1 MKPKESLFVP
11 NFYVLTLLSNCMFQS
26 SYYHNPNC
34 HLANGLLSSI
44 SLIMDKIWL
53 WRFIYQVCLYFCPL
67 CITHPLSFVHFPFA
81 ISENL
86 LLFCLANLFWQ
97 YYLLNNLLS
106 KLCIFLCLFSM
117 TKYTQP
123 STNSILHPFF
133 IFLFFSSF
141 IFLIVLLCNL
151 FSLQFFFKFLLFSL
165 HSTWVISTCR
175 IVFLI
180 VFFFAFYFYFCL
192 SFILS
197 LFLSFFYSSF
207 LSYQLNYQH
216 DLSKGRR
223 VYTFSNLCI

>member
-53 WRFIYQVCLYFCPL
+53 WRFIYQVCLYFCSL

-117 TKYTQP
+117 TKYTQL
-123 STNSILHPFF
+123 LHPFF

-197 LFLSFFYSSF
+197 LFLSFFLLFFLSF
-207 LSYQLNYQH
+207 LLVK
-216 DLSKGRR
+216 L
-223 VYTFSNLCI
+223 LA